1 MNKKSKEIIGLPVIS
16 ITDGVQIGVI
26 GGLLVNPQNK
36 TLEMLLLDGK
46 KDNNPEGI
54 AFLSAEGIGEYA
66 VTVENDKV
74 FINLQDVGLLKDL
87 LEKDIAVIGT
97 KVVTKKG
104 KYLGDVTE
112 YAVDTE
118 KGTLLEFYYQS
129 EGGAEKTV
137 GVQSVITI
145 GKEVLVVQD
154 VDNSLQESSPEK
166 ERLEAEQMGYRDE
179 VGYSGEDQPGGQSK
193 VISEGAEPARN
204 EAYILSDEQSMVA
217 DVFRHEKDTV
227 VKGKNGPDTSGI
239 FMQHQRRH
247 LVGKKLLKDIRADNG
262 EIIARENEVVS
273 EELYQRISEMGAQK
287 LMELTVSLKD

>member
-1 MNKKSKEIIGLPVIS
+1 MNKKSKEIIGLPVIG

-36 TLEMLLLDGK
+36 TLEMLLLEGE
-46 KDNNPEGI
+46 KDSNPKGI

-97 KVVTKKG
+97 KVITKKG
-104 KYLGDVTE
+104 RYLGDVTE

-118 KGTLLEFYYQS
+118 KGTLVEFYYQS
-129 EGGAEKTV
+129 EGGVEKTV

-154 VDNSLQESSPEK
+154 IDDSLQESSSEK
-166 ERLEAEQMGYRDE
+166 KRLEAEQIGFRDE
-179 VGYSGEDQPGGQSK
+179 MGYSGEDQPGKQSK
-193 VISEGAEPARN
+193 VISEGAEPARG
-204 EAYILSDEQSMVA
+204 EVYISSDEQRMVE
-217 DVFRHEKDTV
+217 DVFRHGKDTV
-227 VKGKNGPDTSGI
+227 VKGTDGQDTSSI
-239 FMQHQRRH
+239 FLQHQRRY

-262 EIIARENEVVS
+262 EIIARENEVVT
-273 EELYQRISEMGAQK
+273 EELYQQISEMGAQK
-287 LMELTVSLKD
+287 LIELTVSLKD